1 MKKFYSLSILL
12 LAVIMGY
19 SQPFTAVWTKLANG
33 ADYAW
38 FNTTDGNNNVVSL
51 AYNPAT
57 DKLLVSRRNDRIFII
72 NPATGAEEG
81 TLNTTGVG
89 GEGFKY
95 NKIRVT
101 SDGVIYAISLATGA
115 GQCKIYRW
123 ANQGAAPT
131 LCADF
136 SVTERTGDSFGL
148 SGTGSSTIL
157 YASGAG
163 NGGGT
168 PNNINI
174 YMLTTFN
181 GLNYF
186 ADSKI
191 NVATSGTV
199 SQWANRAVD
208 PVSNSVTSDL
218 WINSGGGPARR
229 ITVGPKSG
237 DVRTGTVAFQ
247 TEDGVG
253 NGQASN
259 GYGGM
264 RHLTASNGN
273 KFLIF
278 AGGNN
283 SNAGTRMKTLE
294 VGDEAAVKTFGLDSL
309 YTGDVVAQYVTNAN
323 GTGDVSFKMEA
334 NGEYTVFYLSTNNGI
349 QATKTGETILPVTL
363 AKFDAA
369 MFNTTARLSWLTAA
383 ENNNRGFDI
392 ERSAN
397 GTDFTKI
404 GFVASK
410 APDGNSKL
418 PLQYQFDDNNLNGG
432 KQFYRL
438 RQIDKDGKIN
448 LSDIRWVEKGN
459 NASFVASLRSNPI
472 TDQVSV
478 RINSMEKGNV
488 SISLANA
495 SGAVLQTA
503 TRNLESGENWVNLP
517 ASNLPKGVYF
527 ITIRDNKN
535 TGQPATLKVIK

>member
-1 MKKFYSLSILL
+1 MKKFYTLSLLL
-12 LAVIMGY
+12 LAVIMGF
-19 SQPFTAVWTKLANG
+19 SQPFTAVWTKRAYTS
-33 ADYAW
+33 DYAW
-38 FNTTDGNNNVVSL
+38 FASGNDVNSL

-57 DKLLVSRRNDRIFII
+57 NKLLVAKRGTAIYII
-72 NPATGAEEG
+72 NPETGAEEG
-81 TLNTTGVG
+81 TLNVTGIG

-95 NKIRVT
+95 SKIRVT

-115 GQCKIYRW
+115 GQCKINRW
-123 ANQGAAPT
+123 ANQAATPT

-148 SGTGSSTIL
+148 SGSGSSTIL

-168 PNNINI
+168 SNNINI

-181 GLNYF
+181 GINF
-186 ADSKI
+186 FVDSKI
-191 NVATSGTV
+191 NVATSGNV
-199 SQWANRAVD
+199 PQWANRAVE
-208 PVSNSVTSDL
+208 PVTNSVTSDL
-218 WINSGGGPARR
+218 WIKSGGGPARR

-247 TEDGVG
+247 IEDGVG
-253 NGQASN
+253 NGQASV

-264 RHLTASNGN
+264 RLLTTPNGN

-294 VGDEAAVKTFGLDSL
+294 VGDETAVKTFGLDSL

-323 GTGDVSFKMEA
+323 GTGDVSYKMEA
-334 NGEYTVFYLSTNNGI
+334 NGEYTVFYVSTNNGL
-349 QATKTGETILPVTL
+349 QATKTGLTILPVTL
-363 AKFDAA
+363 AKFEASIL
-369 MFNTTARLSWLTAA
+369 NKTARLTWLTAA
-383 ENNNRGFDI
+383 ENNNRGFEI

-397 GTDFTKI
+397 GTDFAKI

-410 APDGNSKL
+410 ATDGNSKL
-418 PLQYQFDDNNLNGG
+418 PLQYQFDDQNLNAG

-459 NASFVASLRSNPI
+459 NSTFVASLRSNPI
-472 TDQVSV
+472 TENLSLN
-478 RINSMEKGNV
+478 INSLEKGNV
-488 SISLANA
+488 QISLVNA
-495 SGAVLQTA
+495 SGAVLMSA
-503 TRNLESGENWVNLP
+503 ARNVESGENIVNMP
-517 ASNLPKGVYF
+517 ANNLPKGIYF
-527 ITIRDNKN
+527 VTVRDNN
-535 TGQPATLKVIK
+535 NPSEPVSLKVIK

>member
-1 MKKFYSLSILL
+1 MKKLYSLSILL

-19 SQPFTAVWTKLANG
+19 SQPFTAVWTKLANTG
-33 ADYAW
+33 DYAW
-38 FNTTDGNNNVVSL
+38 FASGNDVNSV

-57 DKLLVSRRNDRIFII
+57 NKLLVAKRGTAIYII
-72 NPATGAEEG
+72 NPETGAEEG
-81 TLNTTGVG
+81 TLNVTGIG
-89 GEGFKY
+89 AEGFKY
-95 NKIRVT
+95 SKIRVT

-115 GQCKIYRW
+115 GQCKINRW
-123 ANQGAAPT
+123 ANQAATPT

-148 SGTGSSTIL
+148 SGSGSNTIL

-163 NGGGT
+163 GGGAAG
-168 PNNINI
+168 INI

-181 GLNYF
+181 GLNF
-186 ADSKI
+186 FVDSKI
-191 NVATSGTV
+191 NVVTSGGV
-199 SQWANRAVD
+199 SQWANRAVE
-208 PVSNSVTSDL
+208 PVTNSVTSDL
-218 WINSGGGPARR
+218 WIKSGGGPARR

-247 TEDGVG
+247 IEDGVG
-253 NGQASN
+253 NGQASV

-264 RHLTASNGN
+264 RLLTTPNGN

-309 YTGDVVAQYVTNAN
+309 YTGDLTAQYVTNAN
-323 GTGDVSFKMEA
+323 GTGDVSYKMEV
-334 NGEYTVFYLSTNNGI
+334 NGEYTVFYVSTNNGL

-369 MFNTTARLSWLTAA
+369 MFNTTARLTWLTAA

-418 PLQYQFDDNNLNGG
+418 PVQYQFDDNNQNGG

-438 RQIDKDGKIN
+438 RQIDKDGKFT
-448 LSDIRWVEKGN
+448 LSDIRWVEKGT
-459 NASFVASLRSNPI
+459 NASFVATLRSNPV

-488 SISLANA
+488 IISLANA

-503 TRNLESGENWVNLP
+503 TRDLESGENIVNLP

-527 ITIRDNKN
+527 ITVRDNKN
-535 TGQPATLKVIK
+535 AGQPATLKVIK

>member
-19 SQPFTAVWTKLANG
+19 SQPFTAVWTKLANTG
-33 ADYAW
+33 DYAW
-38 FNTTDGNNNVVSL
+38 FASGNDVNSV

-57 DKLLVSRRNDRIFII
+57 NKLLVAKRGNAIYII
-72 NPATGAEEG
+72 NPETGAEEG
-81 TLNTTGVG
+81 TLNVAGIG
-89 GEGFKY
+89 AEGFKY
-95 NKIRVT
+95 SKIRVT

-115 GQCKIYRW
+115 GQCKINRW
-123 ANQGAAPT
+123 ANQAATPT

-148 SGTGSSTIL
+148 SGSGSSTIL

-163 NGGGT
+163 GGGASG
-168 PNNINI
+168 INI

-181 GLNYF
+181 GLNF
-186 ADSKI
+186 FVDSKI
-191 NVATSGTV
+191 NVVTSGGV
-199 SQWANRAVD
+199 SQWANRAVE
-208 PVSNSVTSDL
+208 PVTNSVTSDL
-218 WINSGGGPARR
+218 WIKSGGGPARR

-247 TEDGVG
+247 IEDGVG
-253 NGQASN
+253 NGQASV

-264 RHLTASNGN
+264 RLLTTPNGN

>member
-1 MKKFYSLSILL
+1 MKKFYSLSLL
-12 LAVIMGY
+12 LFAVTIGF

-33 ADYAW
+33 ADYTW
-38 FNTTDGNNNVVSL
+38 FNTNADGANNVVSL

-72 NPATGAEEG
+72 NPETGAEEG

-89 GEGFKY
+89 AEAFKY

-101 SDGVIYAISLATGA
+101 SDGVIYAISMLPGA
-115 GQCKIYRW
+115 GQVKIYRW

-148 SGTGSSTIL
+148 SGSGSNTIL

-163 NGGGT
+163 GGGAT
-168 PNNINI
+168 GINI

-181 GLNYF
+181 GLNF
-186 ADSKI
+186 FVDSKI
-191 NVATSGTV
+191 NVVTSGGV
-199 SQWANRAVD
+199 SQWANRAVE
-208 PVSNSVTSDL
+208 PVTNSVTSDL

-237 DVRTGTVAFQ
+237 DVRTGTVAFE
-247 TEDGVG
+247 TVDGVG

-259 GYGGM
+259 GYGGL
-264 RHLTASNGN
+264 RHLTTPNGN

-294 VGDEAAVKTFGLDSL
+294 VGNEADVKTFGLDSL
-309 YTGDVVAQYVTNAN
+309 YTGAVVYNTNAN
-323 GTGDVSFKMEA
+323 GTGDASYKMEA

-349 QATKTGETILPVTL
+349 QATKTGLTILPVTL

-369 MFNTTARLSWLTAA
+369 ILNNTTRLNWLTAA

-418 PLQYQFDDNNLNGG
+418 PLQYQFDDKNMSAG

-438 RQIDKDGKIN
+438 KQIDKDGKIT
-448 LSDIRWVEKGN
+448 LSDVRWVEKGN
-459 NASFVASLRSNPI
+459 HAGFAATLRSNPI
-472 TDQVSV
+472 TEQVSV
-478 RINSMEKGNV
+478 RINSLEKGNV
-488 SISLANA
+488 MITLVNA
-495 SGAVLQTA
+495 SGAVLISA
-503 TRNLESGENWVNLP
+503 NRDLESGENLVNLP
-517 ASNLPKGVYF
+517 ANNLPKGVYF
-527 ITIRDNKN
+527 VTVRDNHN
-535 TGQPATLKVIK
+535 RAEPVSLKVIK